1 MEDSLNIRTLC
12 IPTSLEETPYIVTL
26 NKYGDFSDKIGC
38 RALDVVCLWDD
49 GETSVDCFLD
59 DEGMINNSPVNNY
72 WLRSY
77 LRGFTIQP
85 FYGKALISMTNLDT
99 GESID
104 IDPVFVSKILKENF
118 GFTDFELSALN
129 I

>member
-1 MEDSLNIRTLC
+1 MEDSLNIRALC
-12 IPTSLEETPYIVTL
+12 IPTSLEEKPYIVTL
-26 NKYGDFSDKIGC
+26 NNYGDFSDEIGC
-38 RALDVVCLWDD
+38 RSLDVVCLWDD
-49 GETSVDCFLD
+49 GEISIDCFLD
-59 DEGMINNSPVNNY
+59 DEGIINNSPDNNY

-85 FYGKALISMTNLDT
+85 FYGKTLISMTNLDT

-118 GFTDFELSALN
+118 GFKESELSALN